1 MASHSANGFRGIVWG
16 LVLLPL
22 ALAVVAPHVL
32 APYTPEDLFAPY
44 QRPVSSHILGTD
56 AIGQDVLSLLIF
68 SARISL
74 CVGFFSALLAITIGV
89 LIGLVSGHCRGLADE
104 LLMRITDTFML
115 LPRLPLIILIVAY
128 LGPGTWEIIL
138 LIAVTAWP
146 STARVIRSRT
156 LQIRETGFIKSAIG
170 LGAGPFY
177 IMIHHVLPNILEI
190 IFAKGML
197 AAGSAMITEAGLS
210 FLGLGEPGYM
220 SWGAMIHDALAGG
233 ALVNGC
239 YWWLLPPVFC
249 ISASVTVLTVA
260 GFMAERIAPLTVL
273 RPAPRI
279 LSASDS
285 GRFQKD
291 EMLSVA
297 NLAVDFHD
305 FQGAVHRVLDDVN
318 FRLEN
323 KEKAVVIGHTG
334 SGKSVLLLALLR
346 LLPENGS
353 LSGSVCYR
361 GNNILAFNEKRMRSL
376 RGLELGYV
384 PQGTGNAFNP
394 LLTVGFQIAESS
406 RVHWKMGK
414 AAAREKSVSLLRML
428 ALERPEERI
437 KEYPHRYS
445 GGMLQRTL
453 LAAALMT
460 EPRLLLVD
468 EPTKGLDPE
477 GREQM
482 LSAFL
487 HLSAQ
492 TILLVT
498 HDLGFAQHFADR
510 VVVMHAARIVEI
522 SPKDSFFRRPLHPYS
537 KALLAAQPGRGM
549 EIPPRNSSLNA
560 QNSRGCSFRPWCGAA
575 FERCSQTPEM
585 VETMGRAVRCWRYVV

>member
-1 MASHSANGFRGIVWG
+1 MASHSANGLRGIVWG
-16 LVLLPL
+16 LVLVPL
-22 ALAVVAPHVL
+22 AVAVVAPHML
-32 APYTPEDLFAPY
+32 APYTPEDLFPPY
-44 QRPVSSHILGTD
+44 QSPTSGHILGTD

-68 SARISL
+68 SARTSL
-74 CVGFFSALLAITIGV
+74 GVGFFSALLAITIGV
-89 LIGLVSGHCRGLADE
+89 LIGLVSGHCRGTPDE
-104 LLMRITDTFML
+104 LLMRVADIFML

-146 STARVIRSRT
+146 GAARVVRSRT
-156 LQIRETGFIKSAIG
+156 LQIRETGFIRSAIG

-177 IMIHHVLPNILEI
+177 VMIHHILPNIFEI

-197 AAGSAMITEAGLS
+197 AAGSAMIAEAGLS

-249 ISASVTVLTVA
+249 ISASVVVLTVA
-260 GFMAERIAPLTVL
+260 GFTAERIAPLTVL

-279 LSASDS
+279 HSRSDS
-285 GRFQKD
+285 GLFNKG

-305 FQGAVHRVLDDVN
+305 FQGTAHRVLDDVN
-318 FRLEN
+318 FRLA
-323 KEKAVVIGHTG
+323 KREKAVVIGHTG

-353 LSGSVCYR
+353 LSGSICYR
-361 GNNILAFNEKRMRSL
+361 GNNILAFSEKRMRSL

-394 LLTVGFQIAESS
+394 LLTVGFQIAESA
-406 RVHWKMGK
+406 RVHKKMGK
-414 AAAREKSVSLLRML
+414 AAAREKSISLLRML

-437 KEYPHRYS
+437 REYPHRYS
-445 GGMLQRTL
+445 GGMLQRAL

-482 LSAFL
+482 LGAFL
-487 HLSAQ
+487 QLAAQ

-498 HDLGFAQHFADR
+498 HDLDFARRFADR
-510 VVVMHAARIVEI
+510 VIVMHASRIVEI
-522 SPKDSFFRRPLHPYS
+522 APRDSFFRKPLHPYS

-549 EIPPRNSSLNA
+549 EIPKRNSFLNV
-560 QNSRGCSFRPWCGAA
+560 QNSGGCSFRPWCDAA
-575 FERCSQTPEM
+575 FDRCAQTPEINNS
-585 VETMGRAVRCWRYVV
+585 MGRAVRCWHYVV